1 DAEAVRVGDLDNA
14 IDALEELGPGAV
26 RKLGS
31 TGVAALRERRSED
44 DELRAARGQPFRLA
58 FDGGELVSAAR
69 ALVEHRRDEAAD
81 KPKLTRVEQ
90 RMRGSGVGRK
100 ESVGSGLGRAQ
111 AEGTHV
117 LEDTVRSELQAPVRR
132 LRSEERRVGKE
143 WRSRGSVEDGSRKGV
158 RD

>member
-1 DAEAVRVGDLDNA
+1 GA
-14 IDALEELGPGAV
+14 ALEQLGPGAV
-26 RKLGS
+26 GRRGS

-58 FDGGELVSAAR
+58 FDGGELVGAAR

-81 KPKLTRVEQ
+81 KPKITRVEQ
-90 RMRGSGVGRK
+90 RVRGSGVGRK
-100 ESVGSGLGRAQ
+100 ESGGSGLGRAQ

-132 LRSEERRVGKE
+132 LA
-143 WRSRGSVEDGSRKGV
+143 DAP
-158 RD
+158 